1 VKLQEITSNL
11 KVIGIVHSK
20 YKTATDAPRQGNDE
34 ISKIEIYKDYV
45 EGLTDIDGFSHL
57 HIIYW
62 LHKSEGFSNLVKTP
76 WDDDLHGIFTTRT
89 PHRPNP
95 IGHSIVDLV
104 KRKENILT
112 VKRLDAIDRTP
123 VIDIKPYVKSLD
135 IKENA
140 ETGWMEK
147 TKL

>member
-1 VKLQEITSNL
+1 MKKISINL

-20 YKTATDAPRQGNDE
+20 YKTTCDAPRQGNDE
-34 ISKIEIYKDYV
+34 ISKIEVHKEYV

-57 HIIYW
+57 HILYW
-62 LHKSEGFSNLVKTP
+62 LHKSQGFSNLVKTP

-95 IGHSIVDLV
+95 IGHSIVELV
-104 KRKENILT
+104 EIKENILT
-112 VKRLDAIDRTP
+112 VKRLDAIEGTP
-123 VIDIKPYVKSLD
+123 VIDIKPYIKRLD
-135 IKENA
+135 LKENA
-140 ETGWMEK
+140 VNGWIEK

>member
-1 VKLQEITSNL
+1 MKEITSYL
-11 KVIGIVHSK
+11 KVIGNVQSK
-20 YKTATDAPRQGNDE
+20 YKNTYDAPRQGNDE
-34 ISKIEIYKDYV
+34 ISKIEIYKDYC
-45 EGLTDIDGFSHL
+45 EGLKDIDGFSHL

-62 LHKSEGFSNLVKTP
+62 LHKSEGFSTLVKTP

-112 VKRLDAIDRTP
+112 VKRLDAIDGTP
-123 VIDIKPYVKSLD
+123 VIDIKPYIKSLD
-135 IKENA
+135 IKENVK
-140 ETGWMEK
+140 TGWMEK